1 LHCEPIQA
9 IRRHTCFSL
18 RTPRVGTGLEI
29 SEFVDIYQTHFL
41 SSRHSQVV
49 LFIRNMR
56 VATFAL
62 LQYLVAPTNGF
73 NIAPSGQH
81 HRIVNGLPVVLGRPC
96 LTKVRSTIVVITD
109 GPIEPEDD
117 DEDGS
122 EDESLDPYLEA
133 APSEFMEEPKDDGS
147 SSALSFQGGE
157 IGRSNLDWGGE
168 YGKLAE
174 RIEDIE
180 TGMSQSPSKALFR
193 IMTSE
198 SPNQAISN
206 FLKTANP
213 QVVGAMSGAVS
224 SLLGGLSRPSTGIET
239 IVKTTGDKI
248 GNLCFQ
254 LQMTGYMFRN
264 AEYVMALKDLMKLT
278 GGATLEDYKEAFD
291 RLDRDKSG
299 FIDTEEIEALLAD
312 VYGDNVPGFEID
324 SFMKFFDS
332 NRDGRISWQEF
343 ERGLGN
349 ISQKEA
355 ENAVSKNMSFLIPGS
370 DDDDEDDLPEVQP
383 IISGRIEIE
392 LENGQM
398 IEVEAN
404 EYIASL
410 KKEAEVLKEALRQ
423 ELAPSQQSQLGITPM
438 GGGNSA
444 SPSPMGDGIASYI
457 ASRKDDLQTLTESV
471 QPEIMDTMKMLVDF
485 VLQGGTGRKKPE
497 ISREKMEMELPGSA
511 LQQLALWQLV
521 LGYKLREAEATG
533 DYLKLLE

>member
-1 LHCEPIQA
+1 LA
-9 IRRHTCFSL
+9 LRR
-18 RTPRVGTGLEI
+18 P
-29 SEFVDIYQTHFL
+29 Y
-41 SSRHSQVV
+41 
-49 LFIRNMR
+49 
-56 VATFAL
+56 
-62 LQYLVAPTNGF
+62 
-73 NIAPSGQH
+73 
-81 HRIVNGLPVVLGRPC
+81 
-96 LTKVRSTIVVITD
+96 LTKVRSTIIVSTD

-117 DEDGS
+117 DDDDGN
-122 EDESLDPYLEA
+122 EDESTDPYLEA
-133 APSEFMEEPKDDGS
+133 APSEFIEEPKDDGS
-147 SSALSFQGGE
+147 SSALSFQGRE

-174 RIEDIE
+174 RIEDVE

-355 ENAVSKNMSFLIPGS
+355 ENAVSKNISFLMPGS

-383 IISGRIEIE
+383 TISGRIEIE
-392 LENGQM
+392 LENGQV

-423 ELAPSQQSQLGITPM
+423 EMAPSQQPQLGMTPL

-444 SPSPMGDGIASYI
+444 SPSQMGDGIASYI
-457 ASRKDDLQTLTESV
+457 ASRKDDLQTLTDSV

-485 VLQGGTGRKKPE
+485 VLQGGTGRKKQE